1 MEMTYIVMLIL
12 CVVYI
17 PIWFWV
23 WRCPE
28 KAEKWHLVKYGPCI
42 MIKTHL
48 GIKTMDRVAKY
59 TRFWRV
65 CGFISKLVSAVL
77 FLLIVYVLIVGVI
90 SLPGRIGSGIGIQ
103 YALAI
108 PGFNPIMPL
117 SYGILALFFAMVV
130 HELGHG
136 IQSRSNGLDVESTGL
151 LYGVI
156 PLGAFCE
163 PNEEQLNKAERRIQ
177 MDVFAAGITVN
188 TFWAIIAF
196 ALMVLIVSCVS
207 VADFGQDEG
216 TGDLPGTYYID
227 DSSPAYDSGIP
238 TSAIITG
245 IKFADETEYHT
256 VTVDKGAVIS
266 LTSDIEISP
275 LYTYYLQYDLK
286 DGTYETSIP
295 IQMGAFIKR
304 VVSNSPASEAQID
317 LGCFLYSIKLE
328 RNGQSE
334 EYIIH
339 NGCDFKRVMAL
350 SLPGDSA
357 TISTVSHSVNGS
369 PEIYVH
375 NTVTLTA
382 SGSTGYLGLA
392 VTDSGFTFTTP
403 QVMLEKC
410 VDPFYGCTDP
420 LSYVQGFLSYLS
432 GPFNGLDPISNAI
445 IWWYDAPLGEDT
457 WILVKTLYWIFWL
470 DILLAI
476 SNALPARPFDGGFLF
491 EGGVNWLL
499 EVLGFKDAEKRDKLS
514 QSISSAVSTVVLA
527 MFFLM
532 MLAFVI

>member
-1 MEMTYIVMLIL
+1 MDMTYVVMLIL
-12 CVVYI
+12 CIVYI
-17 PIWFWV
+17 PIWVWV

-48 GIKTMDRVAKY
+48 GIKTMNRVAKY

-65 CGFISKLVSAVL
+65 CGFISKLVSAIL
-77 FLLIVYVLIVGVI
+77 FFIMVYVLIVGVL

-108 PGFNPIMPL
+108 PGFNPILPL
-117 SYGILALFFAMVV
+117 SYGIVALFFAMVV
-130 HELGHG
+130 HEMGHG

-163 PNEEQLNKAERRIQ
+163 PNEEQLNKAERRVQ

-188 TFWAIIAF
+188 TFFAIIAF
-196 ALMVLIVSCVS
+196 VLMALIISFVS
-207 VADFGQDEG
+207 VADFGQESAR
-216 TGDLPGTYYID
+216 DLPGVYYVD
-227 DSSPAYDSGIP
+227 ESSPAFDSGIP
-238 TSAIITG
+238 TSAIVTG
-245 IKFADETEYHT
+245 IMFDYETEYHS
-256 VTVDKGAVIS
+256 VTVDKGAGIS
-266 LTSDIEISP
+266 LVSDIEISP
-275 LYTYYLQYDLK
+275 LNTYYLRYDLK
-286 DGTYETSIP
+286 DGTQTTSIP

-304 VVSNSPASEAQID
+304 VVNGSPASEAQID
-317 LGCFLYSIKLE
+317 VASFLYSIKIE
-328 RNGQSE
+328 RNGE
-334 EYIIH
+334 VTEYMIS
-339 NGCDFKRVMAL
+339 NWNDFKRTMAL
-350 SLPGDSA
+350 TLPGDTA
-357 TISTVSHSVNGS
+357 TISTVDYCVNGS

-375 NTVTLTA
+375 NPVTLTA
-382 SGSTGYLGLA
+382 SGSIGYLGLA

-403 QVMLEKC
+403 SVMLEKC

-420 LSYVQGFLSYLS
+420 LSYIQGLLSYLS

-445 IWWYDAPLGEDT
+445 IWWYDAPLGENT

-499 EVLGFKDAEKRDKLS
+499 EVVGIKDTEKRDKLS
-514 QSISSAVSTVVLA
+514 QSISSCVSTVVLA

-532 MLAFVI
+532 LLAFVI